1 MAAAKGTDLPDLLKH
16 LGYSVRRVGSRY
28 HTTREMDSIRIKDR
42 RTWKRYS
49 NSTGGDAISSSQS
62 PLYSVSAYGENCVRS
77 LASPLPTKSSILR
90 GPQRQEFGGKDFR
103 EAVNYLLE
111 FNGCRTRDSP
121 APRPQP
127 VQTKE
132 KPAFALPIA
141 HADQRRGFAYLQKR
155 GIAPQVIR
163 GFIEAGLLYEDS
175 LHHNCVFVG
184 RDSSGKP
191 VFASKRGTC
200 DLNGPGFKGDA
211 AGSDKNVAFRLP
223 CDPALDHVAV
233 FEAPVDLMSFCTLH
247 RQVRSNAIA
256 LCGLYQGPLDTYL
269 RENPHLKRIILCLDA
284 DAPGREAAEK
294 LQEEYEQKGYTVSV
308 RLPAPGKDWNEL
320 LQNQVLGR
328 DIPAPKSKRS
338 QLKKEERES
347 VADLEKLISDK
358 TIADAQRREQ
368 QQADQGFAVS
378 IRDES
383 VDRIAADPEL
393 FARYLNMQ
401 GDNPAYSAG
410 NIAMVM
416 HQNPEATVV
425 FTRDRWKDRGRFV
438 LEAEQD
444 KGCKIFVRS
453 APRRDYILT
462 DTFDVAQTQG
472 RDIWRPHLEDN
483 TQEMETALAT
493 LLNYSPVPVIA
504 QEGLDGGAYYDP
516 QDVVLAVDPGCSDS
530 EAFGAIAAEIAQAR
544 YHDRGFNWGYSR
556 ESCELSAQSVA
567 YTLCRRFG
575 ISRELPDLS
584 RMQDMFVGRYGRGKL
599 EVLNNIRS
607 MSRQIGSGIQKSL
620 APPQR
625 AAPSVNREAR

>member
-1 MAAAKGTDLPDLLKH
+1 METAKRTDLPDLLEH
-16 LGYSVRRVGSRY
+16 LGYTVRRLGSRY
-28 HTTREMDSIRIKDR
+28 HTTREMDSIRIKER

-49 NSTGGDAISSSQS
+49 NGTGGDAITF
-62 PLYSVSAYGENCVRS
+62 L
-77 LASPLPTKSSILR
+77 
-90 GPQRQEFGGKDFR
+90 QEFCGKDFR

-141 HADQRRGFAYLQKR
+141 HADQRRVFAYLQKR

-294 LQEEYEQKGYTVSV
+294 LQAEYEQKGYTVSV

-383 VDRIAADPEL
+383 VDRIAV
-393 FARYLNMQ
+393 
-401 GDNPAYSAG
+401 SAS
-410 NIAMVM
+410 
-416 HQNPEATVV
+416 
-425 FTRDRWKDRGRFV
+425 
-438 LEAEQD
+438 D
-444 KGCKIFVRS
+444 K
-453 APRRDYILT
+453 
-462 DTFDVAQTQG
+462 
-472 RDIWRPHLEDN
+472 
-483 TQEMETALAT
+483 M
-493 LLNYSPVPVIA
+493 
-504 QEGLDGGAYYDP
+504 
-516 QDVVLAVDPGCSDS
+516 
-530 EAFGAIAAEIAQAR
+530 
-544 YHDRGFNWGYSR
+544 
-556 ESCELSAQSVA
+556 
-567 YTLCRRFG
+567 
-575 ISRELPDLS
+575 
-584 RMQDMFVGRYGRGKL
+584 
-599 EVLNNIRS
+599 
-607 MSRQIGSGIQKSL
+607 
-620 APPQR
+620 
-625 AAPSVNREAR
+625 